1 MPTIAE
7 KLVTIS
13 ENIPKVYEAGKVS
26 GSGSG
31 DSYYDEFWD
40 AYQENGN
47 RNQYIYA
54 FAGRGWTDV
63 SFKPKYTI
71 NCGTG
76 TMYMFSGTNIE
87 NLDTSK
93 LDTSK
98 VVRYSY
104 MFAGNTTTTT
114 TKNIGALDISSATQI
129 DYIFN
134 YCTRLEVIDL
144 LKFPSNPTQITGA
157 TNAFQKCE
165 KLREI
170 RIDGVIGVGL
180 DFKWSVDLSADSLKS
195 IVEHLS
201 DSVTGQTLTL
211 PTTAESTY
219 NAKYGEGAWA
229 TLIAPIINW
238 TFAYQGV

>member
-1 MPTIAE
+1 MTIAE
-7 KLVTIS
+7 KLTRAKADIDA
-13 ENIPKVYEAGKVS
+13 VYEAGKAS

-40 AYQENGN
+40 VYQENGN

-54 FAGRGWTDV
+54 FCGLGWNDET
-63 SFKPKYTI
+63 FNPKYKV
-71 NCGTG
+71 NCGNN
-76 TMYMFSGTNIE
+76 TMYMFAGTRIE

-93 LDTSK
+93 LNTSY
-98 VVRYSY
+98 VVRFSN
-104 MFAGNTTTTT
+104 MFAGNTTVTT
-114 TKNIGALDISSATQI
+114 TKHIIGIFDMSSATQI